1 MFNAALLSLFIAAS
15 PAPKSDARSLF
26 PYPMTTSTLPN
37 GLTVTRVPF
46 KSPGLV
52 AYYTVVRVGSRN
64 EVESGHTGF
73 AHFFEHVM
81 FKGTKKWPEGT
92 RDALLGKLGFSEN
105 AFTSDDVTVYH
116 VNGPSTSLDTL
127 IELEADRFMHLEY
140 SEATFQTE
148 AKAVLGEYHKN
159 AASPGLKIEEQ
170 LLATAFTHHPYQHT
184 TLGFYDDIKAMPT
197 RYTYSKEFFKRWYTP
212 DNVYLFIVG
221 EFDDAAVMKTVEK
234 NYGPWEGKAAGV
246 AIPPEPSQTGA
257 RNTTVTW
264 TTPTLPRH
272 AVYWHTPQATVKDKN
287 GPTQEVLGAYLAGAT
302 SPLFK
307 SLVLEKQLCE
317 SVGPDYFMHRD
328 PHLFGLTARLK
339 DEKHR
344 HTVQAAMLNAVA
356 EVAKGKVDAARLTAI
371 KDNVKYGVL
380 MGLETQND
388 VALQLAYTAG
398 ILGAPQA
405 FDTYYS
411 MVDKVTAADLTAFA
425 KQHLVETQRTN
436 VVFNVQVAG
445 GKKAP

>member
-1 MFNAALLSLFIAAS
+1 MC
-15 PAPKSDARSLF
+15 
-26 PYPMTTSTLPN
+26 
-37 GLTVTRVPF
+37 
-46 KSPGLV
+46 
-52 AYYTVVRVGSRN
+52 
-64 EVESGHTGF
+64 
-73 AHFFEHVM
+73 
-81 FKGTKKWPEGT
+81 
-92 RDALLGKLGFSEN
+92 
-105 AFTSDDVTVYH
+105 
-116 VNGPSTSLDTL
+116 
-127 IELEADRFMHLEY
+127 
-140 SEATFQTE
+140 
-148 AKAVLGEYHKN
+148 
-159 AASPGLKIEEQ
+159 
-170 LLATAFTHHPYQHT
+170 
-184 TLGFYDDIKAMPT
+184 
-197 RYTYSKEFFKRWYTP
+197 
-212 DNVYLFIVG
+212 
-221 EFDDAAVMKTVEK
+221 
-234 NYGPWEGKAAGV
+234 
-246 AIPPEPSQTGA
+246 
-257 RNTTVTW
+257 
-264 TTPTLPRH
+264 
-272 AVYWHTPQATVKDKN
+272 
-287 GPTQEVLGAYLAGAT
+287 
-302 SPLFK
+302 K

-445 GKKAP
+445 TRKAAL